1 METGQR
7 TSNLPD
13 PVPVGF
19 LDSSLG
25 GVRKQVLVKWLF
37 TSTCNSAG
45 VRAFIVTYD
54 FRSNMVIMQR
64 QYSSPIS
71 WLFSHSV
78 CIFTPNLE
86 FPLTHRIRIVDWGS
100 QFHTLEHFHLL

>member
-13 PVPVGF
+13 PAPVGF
-19 LDSSLG
+19 LHLSLG
-25 GVRKQVLVKWLF
+25 YVRKQVLVKWLF

-54 FRSNMVIMQR
+54 FRNPFKSGHYTASI
-64 QYSSPIS
+64 
-71 WLFSHSV
+71 LFAYIVALLSLCMYFHA
-78 CIFTPNLE
+78 E
-86 FPLTHRIRIVDWGS
+86 F
-100 QFHTLEHFHLL
+100 